1 LRRYDEALP
10 ELRLACQLDPSVA
23 DAWFRLGIAERESQ
37 HYGPAADAFRASLRL
52 DPKLAGASY
61 LLGQSLQSAGES
73 KAAIAAWRDA
83 LDSDPN
89 HAQALYSLSRALAKT
104 DPGEAAQYRARFTA
118 LQAQNG
124 AEERARTLSN
134 FAIAAAQAGKW
145 NDAISQLNEAI
156 QVCGNCSSGPVLHKN
171 LGLTECQAGRFAE
184 CEKELRSA
192 LEDLPS
198 DPEILQALK
207 VLESIHARP
216 H

>member
-1 LRRYDEALP
+1 
-10 ELRLACQLDPSVA
+10 VA
-23 DAWFRLGIAERESQ
+23 W
-37 HYGPAADAFRASLRL
+37 
-52 DPKLAGASY
+52 K
-61 LLGQSLQSAGES
+61 
-73 KAAIAAWRDA
+73 DA
-83 LDSDPN
+83 LHSDPN

-124 AEERARTLSN
+124 ADERARTLSN

-145 NDAISQLNEAI
+145 NEAVAQLNEAI
-156 QVCGNCSSGPVLHKN
+156 QVCGNCPSSAILHKN
-171 LGLTECQAGRFAE
+171 LGLTECQAGRSEE

-192 LEDLPS
+192 LQDLPS

-207 VLESIHARP
+207 VLESLRARP